1 MIANSDQYVEADIED
16 YLAAMEERDGLIMT
30 MPSQD
35 PNCSYIRADE
45 QGLVTLVREKERI
58 SEEAT
63 VGIYNFRHG
72 RDFVAAARS
81 MIRRNIRTNGE
92 FYVAPVYNEM
102 IETGKRIAFH
112 NVGEGVYSLGTPA
125 DLSRFLSLPVSAR

>member
-1 MIANSDQYVEADIED
+1 M
-16 YLAAMEERDGLIMT
+16 
-30 MPSQD
+30 
-35 PNCSYIRADE
+35 SYIRADE

-102 IETGKRIAFH
+102 IEAGKRIAFH

-125 DLSRFLSLPVSAR
+125 DLSVFLSLSVSAR